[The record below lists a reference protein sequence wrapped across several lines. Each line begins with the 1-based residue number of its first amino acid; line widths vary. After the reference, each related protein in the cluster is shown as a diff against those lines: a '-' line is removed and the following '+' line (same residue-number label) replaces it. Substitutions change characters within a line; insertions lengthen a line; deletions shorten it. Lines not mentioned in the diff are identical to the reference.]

1 MIDCLRRC
9 SLFAS
14 LPDEALDRLAERAI
28 TRTYSS
34 EEVLFRTGDRSESV
48 YVICSGHIRACVRSA
63 DGREVVLHVAGPG
76 EAPGYLDLVDDGPR
90 STDAVADDDAT
101 VIEIP
106 VVVARATLVTNP
118 EALMDL
124 ARELVGIVR
133 VLDRK
138 VGEFVLLDLPARLA
152 RAILEL
158 PESNGVV
165 RFGGTQSDLA
175 AQLGVA
181 RQSLNRALG
190 GMQDQG
196 LIEVSGG
203 GSRIEILDRSAL
215 AERAG

>member
-14 LPDEALDRLAERAI
+14 LPDEALERLAERAVAH
-28 TRTYSS
+28 TFSS